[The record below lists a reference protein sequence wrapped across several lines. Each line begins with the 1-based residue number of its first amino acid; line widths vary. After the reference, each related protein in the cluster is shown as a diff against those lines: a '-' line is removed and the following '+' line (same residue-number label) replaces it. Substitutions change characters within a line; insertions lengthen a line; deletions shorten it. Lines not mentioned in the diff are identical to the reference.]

1 MGRDGR
7 GVIGKEGGRLQMEYD
22 APLITSLAL
31 PCLLKT
37 SFTFSFSFS
46 STAIFSK
53 SPKGSTVDV
62 FLMKPF

>member
-1 MGRDGR
+1 MQ
-7 GVIGKEGGRLQMEYD
+7 IEYD
-22 APLITSLAL
+22 PPLMTSLAL

-37 SFTFSFSFS
+37 SFTFSLSFSFS

-62 FLMKPF
+62 FLINPF